1 MDPGNNDGDDGA
13 GRGYEMPHY
22 MLPNFSSIL
31 PEYANSE
38 VDQIRSAFAT
48 GNYTSI
54 QKIPAKLL
62 ANAVNQA
69 RFEQMDEN
77 RLAQPRV
84 GKIVTK
90 NGLFNQFEYS
100 PSRFSL
106 TDELAQLERL
116 QSEAKRTEISGRD
129 FVSCPDGKKTKFEDA
144 FGDKNF
150 RYPHLY
156 EPYPDTKDE
165 ERHKKWL
172 EDKKILHGAFVPS
185 GMRPPVDAVTRKLIP
200 EIIKEFH
207 EVFSADWEGVEF
219 SIALTEDENLAVR
232 FEVAT
237 LECESGLIAYMN
249 VFVRSHR
256 LTSKYNLQKVAEDWN
271 SKPGDG
277 GLYFVFR
284 PPWVR
289 NRSKDLIVFV
299 NTPAAA
305 QINKRQTE
313 G

>member
-1 MDPGNNDGDDGA
+1 MDAGSDNNGA
-13 GRGYEMPHY
+13 GVNDERDEIPHY
-22 MLPNFSSIL
+22 MLPNFSSLL
-31 PEYANSE
+31 PEYANAE
-38 VDQIRSAFAT
+38 ADQIRSAFVT
-48 GNYTSI
+48 NNYTSI

-90 NGLFNQFEYS
+90 NGLFNQFEYT

-106 TDELAQLERL
+106 ADELAQMERL

-129 FVSCPDGKKTKFEDA
+129 FVSCPDGTKTKFEDA

-172 EDKKILHGAFVPS
+172 EDKKILYGAFVPS
-185 GMRPPVDAVTRKLIP
+185 GMRLPVDAVTRKMTP
-200 EIIKEFH
+200 EIIKELH
-207 EVFSADWEGVEF
+207 EVFAADWQGVDF
-219 SIALTEDENLAVR
+219 SIAMTDDENLAVR
-232 FEVAT
+232 FDAAT

-256 LTSKYNLQKVAEDWN
+256 VTSKYNLQKVAEDWN

-277 GLYFVFR
+277 GLYFMLR
-284 PPWVR
+284 P
-289 NRSKDLIVFV
+289 
-299 NTPAAA
+299 
-305 QINKRQTE
+305 
-313 G
+313 